1 MRHLVPRKLS
11 QVRILLSAPK
21 MISITKERYEEL
33 LQAEEDLQALEDAG
47 VDNWEGYELAF
58 S

>member
-1 MRHLVPRKLS
+1 
-11 QVRILLSAPK
+11 

>member
-1 MRHLVPRKLS
+1 MVE
-11 QVRILLSAPK
+11 
-21 MISITKERYEEL
+21 ITEERYEEL

-47 VDNWEGYELAF
+47 VNNWEGYELAF